1 MAKVET
7 LTGSSVTSY
16 AQDIV
21 RTHDYNYYCLFGVSP
36 TQAIL
41 VQSKTYDAERSVY
54 EECQVTQFDFIH
66 DDEDH
71 LTDWRMSVYPAA
83 AYFVDN
89 SESYVMYTNAIKG
102 YPVLRGDSRYDT
114 GYFFAGACGLLLVLT
129 CSLFSF
135 RLFAVNRSG

>member
-7 LTGSSVTSY
+7 MTGSTVTSI

-21 RTHDYNYYCLFGVSP
+21 RTHDYNFYYLFGVSP
-36 TQAIL
+36 TESILIQA
-41 VQSKTYDAERSVY
+41 KTYDAERLVF
-54 EECQVTQFDFIH
+54 EECQITQFDFIH
-66 DDEDH
+66 DDDDG
-71 LTDWRMSVYPAA
+71 LTDWRIQTYPAV

-89 SESYVMYTNAIKG
+89 SENYVVYTNAIQG

-129 CSLFSF
+129 CCLFSF